1 MLINVFTLFIML
13 VISLLFK
20 NNLKYK
26 NLYLKLLKC

>member
-26 NLYLKLLKC
+26 NICT